1 MPLRRR
7 PFAAHVRLAC
17 LTALLALALGC
28 GEVGTVALA
37 PQLVLHGEAIDFGEV
52 PVLTTAEATIRLD
65 NLGGGPLSIF
75 ETRVD
80 PADAPVAILEA
91 PSSIASGEHA
101 SIVLAYTPPALGT
114 LDATLRLTTDD
125 PDRPSVSLA
134 LQGHSSTQG
143 RAEVIASLDFAGVC
157 EGGERLGRIDIR
169 STGTAPLSLTGVELV
184 QTGDGADFS
193 FVGST
198 RTPVA
203 IPPGESISL
212 PLRYR
217 PTFGAPSPAAA
228 TLVLT
233 TSDPEQPRVELALN
247 ASINRAPI
255 AHIAPFPALAPGSIL
270 SLDGTG
276 STDPEGQTPLTHAW
290 TLERAPDDSRAAIED
305 ATAAQTALTI
315 DAAGAY
321 DLALTVTD
329 AAGCASQTARA
340 TALAQTAEALRF
352 ELFWD
357 NLDSDLDLHLT
368 PEGGDF
374 FGPLDCHFA
383 EGQLSPDWGVL
394 GEASDDPTLVRD
406 ALSGYGPEIV
416 SLPDPSAGTYRALVH
431 YFSAHHE
438 RDPATT
444 ATLRLYRFG
453 VLVREA
459 RRALSLEDARWEVLS
474 VTWPG
479 GDFSLIDLCEG
490 CE

>member
-1 MPLRRR
+1 MPHFRR
-7 PFAAHVRLAC
+7 PVAAFRCRAC
-17 LTALLALALGC
+17 LAILLALVLGC
-28 GEVGTVALA
+28 GEVGTVALT
-37 PQLVLHGEAIDFGEV
+37 PQIVLHGSAIDFGEV
-52 PVLTTAEATIRLD
+52 PVLTTAEAAIRVD
-65 NLGGGPLSIF
+65 NLGGGPLAIF
-75 ETRVD
+75 ETRID

-91 PSSIASGEHA
+91 PSSIASGGHA
-101 SIVLAYTPPALGT
+101 SLVLAYTPSAPGT
-114 LDATLRLTTDD
+114 LDAHLRLTTDD
-125 PDRPSVSLA
+125 PDRPEIELA
-134 LQGHSSTQG
+134 LFGSSSTQG
-143 RAEVIASLDFAGVC
+143 RVEVIASIDFAGVC
-157 EGGERLGRIDIR
+157 EGGERMGQIDVH
-169 STGTAPLSLTGVELV
+169 SNGTAALALTGIELI
-184 QTGDGADFS
+184 QEGADFS

-212 PLRYR
+212 PLRYQ
-217 PTFGAPSPAAA
+217 PAFGAQSPSSA

-233 TSDPEQPRVELALN
+233 TSDPEQPRVELALD

-270 SLDGTG
+270 SLDSTG

-290 TLERAPDDSRAAIED
+290 TLERAPDGSQTAIDD

-329 AAGCASQTARA
+329 AAGCASPTARA

-357 NLDSDLDLHLT
+357 NLDSDLDLHLV

-383 EGQLSPDWGVL
+383 EGQLAPDWGVS
-394 GEASDDPTLVRD
+394 GDASDDPRLTRD
-406 ALSGYGPEIV
+406 ALSGYGPEVI
-416 SLPDPSAGTYRALVH
+416 SFPDPASGTYRALVH

-438 RDPATT
+438 RSHETT

-453 VLVREA
+453 VLIREA

-479 GDFSLIDLCEG
+479 GDFSLIDHCEG